1 MLFPL
6 LRMNAMPTLT
16 LIKFPGSTGVAETH
30 ILKPQEV
37 ILGREDKCGIVVPNH
52 AVSRQHSK
60 IVIKNGQFF
69 IEDLSSRNGTF
80 VNNRAITAPHQLK
93 HDDRIKI
100 CDFQFLYQDEAAVS
114 AAKPRIKL
122 PREFGPGVG
131 EVIDGDEL
139 SDLSNVE
146 STVALRP
153 TSELLGAQPNDK
165 LRALL
170 DISVALSKANEL
182 DPLLNVIADSV
193 LGVFRQADRCFII
206 LSEGTKL
213 IPKVVK
219 ARRST
224 PGDDHRFSKTIVRKC
239 MESQTA
245 YLSEDASSDA
255 AMGAAQ
261 SIAEFRIRSVMC
273 VPLVSTEGIAIGA
286 LQLDTQDRS
295 KKFRE
300 DDLKMLLIVANLASV
315 AIEKATYQE
324 NNMAREKQQ
333 NEIEIAKKVQ
343 LGFLPKDMPVAK
355 GYEFYAVYSAAQ
367 TVGGDYYDLITLPD
381 GRIAIML
388 GDVAGKGVPASL
400 LMAKLSAEAR
410 YCILTQPTLAGA
422 VNLLNEQL
430 IRGGIGD
437 RFVTMAAIILNPMT
451 HKVTLVNAGHIN
463 PNRYRLS
470 DKSFDE
476 VISNDLSGLPLGLV
490 TGFEYQS
497 IEFELN
503 EGDNILLFTD
513 GVSDAMSPAGDMF
526 EMIGVSKSIF
536 DVSPPGP
543 SNRPVV
549 IGERL
554 ITSVRKH
561 ANGRPQN
568 DDIAIACFGR
578 LIPEL
583 TATSSREVP
592 KLVNGK

>member
-1 MLFPL
+1 
-6 LRMNAMPTLT
+6 MPTLI
-16 LIKFPGSTGVAETH
+16 LIKSPGSTGASETH
-30 ILKPQEV
+30 ILKAQEV

-60 IVIKNGQFF
+60 IIIKNGEFF
-69 IEDLSSRNGTF
+69 IEDLNSRNGTF
-80 VNNRAITAPHQLK
+80 VNNRAITVPHQLK

-100 CDFQFLYQDEAAVS
+100 CDFQFLYQDEKAVA
-114 AAKPRIKL
+114 AAKPRLKL
-122 PREFGPGVG
+122 PREFGPG
-131 EVIDGDEL
+131 EVEPEENSDGTDVA
-139 SDLSNVE
+139 DMSNVE
-146 STVALRP
+146 STVAVRP
-153 TSELLGAQPNDK
+153 TAELLGAQPNDK

-182 DPLLNVIADSV
+182 DPLLNVIADSI

-213 IPKVVK
+213 IPRVVK

-273 VPLVSTEGIAIGA
+273 VPLVSTEGVAIGA

-410 YCILTQPTLAGA
+410 YCILTQPSLAAA

-437 RFVTMAAIILNPMT
+437 RFVTMAAMILNPMT
-451 HKVTLVNAGHIN
+451 HKVVLVNAGHIN
-463 PNRYRLS
+463 PNRFRLS

-476 VISNDLSGLPLGLV
+476 VITNDLSGLPLGLV

-497 IEFELN
+497 IELELE

-513 GVSDAMSPAGDMF
+513 GVSDAMSPAGDMY
-526 EMIGVSKSIF
+526 EMIGVTKAIF
-536 DVSPPGP
+536 DPSPMGP
-543 SNRPVV
+543 ANRPAT
-549 IGERL
+549 IGDRL

-578 LIPEL
+578 LTAEL
-583 TATSSREVP
+583 AATGSHEVP
-592 KLVNGK
+592 KLTNGK

>member
-1 MLFPL
+1 
-6 LRMNAMPTLT
+6 MNAMPTLI
-16 LIKFPGSTGVAETH
+16 LIKSPGSTGASETH
-30 ILKPQEV
+30 ILKAQEV

-60 IVIKNGQFF
+60 IIIKNGEFF
-69 IEDLSSRNGTF
+69 IEDLNSRNGTF
-80 VNNRAITAPHQLK
+80 VNNRAITAPHHLK

-100 CDFQFLYQDEAAVS
+100 CDFQYLYQDEKAVA
-114 AAKPRIKL
+114 AAKPRLKL
-122 PREFGPGVG
+122 PREFGPG
-131 EVIDGDEL
+131 EVEPEENSDGTDVA
-139 SDLSNVE
+139 DMSNVE
-146 STVALRP
+146 STVAVRP
-153 TSELLGAQPNDK
+153 TAELLGAQPNDK

-182 DPLLNVIADSV
+182 DPLLNVIADSI

-213 IPKVVK
+213 IPRVVK

-273 VPLVSTEGIAIGA
+273 VPLVSTEGVAIGA

-410 YCILTQPTLAGA
+410 YCILTQPSLAAA

-451 HKVTLVNAGHIN
+451 HKVVLVNAGHIN
-463 PNRYRLS
+463 PNRFRLL

-476 VISNDLSGLPLGLV
+476 VITNDLSGLPLGLV

-497 IEFELN
+497 VEFDLN

-526 EMIGVSKSIF
+526 EMIGVTKAIF
-536 DVSPPGP
+536 DPSPMGP
-543 SNRPVV
+543 ANRPAT
-549 IGERL
+549 IGDRL

-578 LIPEL
+578 LTAEL
-583 TATSSREVP
+583 AATGSHEVP
-592 KLVNGK
+592 KLTNGK